1 MGYTEVSTYHYC
13 TGDELESFAINT
25 YATTDATYTE
35 AAVMGQVS
43 EAERWI
49 NEYCN
54 QSFTAGAAPDGVK
67 RATLHYARYLMNLQM
82 LEDGHIDEI
91 PATLEDIIFICETAL
106 GTHKKPIEY
115 NSSYSLFDLRRRG
128 S

>member
-1 MGYTEVSTYHYC
+1 MPYTEVSNYQYC
-13 TGDELESFAINT
+13 TGAELEDFAIND
-25 YATTDATYTE
+25 YNVTDATYTE
-35 AAVMGQVS
+35 LAVMGQVS

-49 NEYCN
+49 NEYCKKT
-54 QSFTAGAAPDGVK
+54 FTALAAPDGVK

-82 LEDGHIDEI
+82 LEDGHIDEM

-106 GTHKKPIEY
+106 ASHKKPIEY
-115 NSSYSLFDLRRRG
+115 NPSSSFFDLRRR

>member
-1 MGYTEVSTYHYC
+1 VVYSEVSTYQYC
-13 TGDELESFAINT
+13 TGVELESFAVNT

-35 AAVMGQVS
+35 LVVMGQVS

-49 NEYCN
+49 NEYCR
-54 QSFTAGAAPDGVK
+54 QSFTALAAPDGVK

-82 LEDGHIDEI
+82 LEDGHLDEL
-91 PATLEDIIFICETAL
+91 PVTLEDIIFICETAL
-106 GTHKKPIEY
+106 TSHKKPIEY
-115 NSSYSLFDLRRRG
+115 NSSHSYFDLRRR